1 MIDAELI
8 MFEANNDRVK
18 SRTLFIVFDEEEEP
32 FLLINERNQMKI
44 PIENETKNVIPN
56 IM

>member
-1 MIDAELI
+1 

-18 SRTLFIVFDEEEEP
+18 SRTLFIVFDEEAS
-32 FLLINERNQMKI
+32 FLLISERYQMKI